1 MIRYTQSQTL
11 QRYREFE
18 KLFLYPKQSTIA
30 DMSGVNRT
38 ALASFLSGRAYM
50 SDNGLIKL
58 NHFIDTQMNKIKD
71 ELVTH

>member
-1 MIRYTQSQTL
+1 MIKYTQNQTRE
-11 QRYREFE
+11 RYREFE
-18 KLFLYPKQSTIA
+18 ELFLYPKQSTIA

-50 SDNGLIKL
+50 SDMGLIKL